1 MATIARNCATCTGE
15 LPLDAAFCPKC
26 GTPTPIGIN
35 RETGAVDVSPPAGMA
50 ELEQHRKRLQK
61 VVGDSVEIRGLLGR
75 GGFAEVFVGWDVKLR
90 RELAIKTLR
99 SDVSASGA
107 VLERFQREAQA
118 IAGLRHP
125 NIIPIYNV
133 GESDGMAY
141 FTMPRVAGESLA
153 AVLEREG
160 QLDVAEACRIL
171 REAASALAH
180 AHKAGVIHRDIKPEN
195 IMLEGAERSVLVMD
209 FGIAKSMAP
218 GEGGGLTGTGTIV
231 GTPQYMSPE
240 QATGERQLDARSDQY
255 SLAMVGYAML
265 TGRLPFEADSVQSI
279 IFKQVTEKPP
289 AIVTLVGDVPGP
301 VSDAIARA
309 LAKSPADRFPT
320 IEEFGAAL
328 ASPDSGRKNE
338 GVKRRYVDLD
348 TRAAAMRKELPG
360 WRHPLTIAGVIAALL
375 IVTTFTRTLSKP
387 AYELAGRR
395 DQAAFV
401 AANAATTFG
410 MSSPSIHANGNV
422 SSRDSLYYFLHD
434 AVGSAG
440 ADARAR
446 LDFPVWYWR
455 FIATAGS
462 PEVRWRID
470 VGPSDRVQR
479 FDRTI
484 QDSATV
490 PSVTVDSA
498 RALATV
504 QLRSL
509 GWGLDSLQPLAD
521 SSVRRAHRT
530 DQFFTWRRKTGA
542 IAWHGDSATSKVRVT
557 VAGNHVSS
565 YSHGWDLPAAFTRSQ
580 QGSTAGDWVTGI
592 TVTIMAIIAIVIGVT
607 AVARQ
612 RVDTLQ
618 WGTMLRLAIVFGAIF
633 LVAQLPSSLN
643 SLQDGALNAVTNFI
657 VGLIIIGL
665 MGGGWLLAAATA
677 AESLMA
683 ESNPRAFAGVEDV
696 SRGRVI
702 IPEIAS
708 AAAVG
713 LATGLVTDAISRITV
728 LVAVQV
734 FHLPTP
740 TSVSTFFA
748 PPTAALSVLFFYGM
762 APVLV
767 VPVLATIAI
776 ARRYRVPLPAAL
788 AIPPIL
794 ALGFFA
800 GIDGVPAY
808 TGVSAALTTAVF
820 ALVAWRYGFLAAVI
834 AAIAT
839 EIPGLFTLFRFG
851 GAADVNGA
859 LMGLGLFAVP
869 FVCGIVA
876 YRRFRA
882 PAVAVG

>member
-1 MATIARNCATCTGE
+1 MATIARICATCTGE

-26 GTPTPIGIN
+26 GTPTPVGIN
-35 RETGAVDVSPPAGMA
+35 RATGVVDVSPPPGVA

-61 VVGDSVEIRGLLGR
+61 VVGETVEIRGLLGR

-118 IAGLRHP
+118 IAGLRHS

-133 GESDGMAY
+133 GEGDGMAY

-265 TGRLPFEADSVQSI
+265 TGRLPFEADSLQSI

-289 AIVTLVGDVPGP
+289 AVMTVVGDVPAR

-309 LAKSPADRFPT
+309 LAKNPADRFPT

-328 ASPDSGRKNE
+328 APPDGGRKSE
-338 GVKRRYVDLD
+338 GVKRRYVDLE

-360 WRHPLTIAGVIAALL
+360 WKHPLTIAGVIAALF
-375 IVTTFTRTLSKP
+375 IIATFTRTTSRP

-401 AANAATTFG
+401 AANAATTLG
-410 MSSPSIHANGNV
+410 MSSASVHATGNV
-422 SSRDSLYYFLHD
+422 SSRDSLYHFLYEALGPD
-434 AVGSAG
+434 G

-446 LDFPVWYWR
+446 LDVPVWHWR

-462 PEVRWRID
+462 PEVRWHID
-470 VGPSDRVQR
+470 VGPGDRIQRLDRV
-479 FDRTI
+479 I

-498 RALATV
+498 RTLATQ

-509 GWGLDSLQPLAD
+509 GWGLDSLQALAD
-521 SSVRRAHRT
+521 SSVRRTHRT

-542 IAWHGDSATSKVRVT
+542 IAWHSDSATSKVHVT

-565 YSHGWDLPAAFTRSQ
+565 YSYGWDLPAAFTRSQ
-580 QGSTAGDWVTGI
+580 QGSAAGDWITGI
-592 TVTIMAIIAIVIGVT
+592 SVTIMVIIAIVIGVT

-633 LVAQLPSSLN
+633 VVAQLPSSLN
-643 SLQDGALNAVTNFI
+643 SFQDGASSAVSNFLIGLVI
-657 VGLIIIGL
+657 VGL

-702 IPEIAS
+702 IPELAS
-708 AAAVG
+708 AAAIG
-713 LATGLVTDAISRITV
+713 LATGLVMDAMSRLTI
-728 LVAVQV
+728 LVATRV
-734 FHLPTP
+734 FHVPTS
-740 TSVSTFFA
+740 TSVSTFFT
-748 PPTAALSVLFFYGM
+748 PPTAALSVLFLYGM

-767 VPVLATIAI
+767 VPVLAAIAI
-776 ARRYRVPLPAAL
+776 ARRYRMPLPIAL
-788 AIPPIL
+788 ALPPIL
-794 ALGFFA
+794 ALGFFV

-808 TGVSAALTTAVF
+808 TSISAAVTTAIF
-820 ALVAWRYGFLAAVI
+820 GLVAWRYGFLAALI

-839 EIPGLFTLFRFG
+839 EMPGLFTLFRYG
-851 GAADVNGA
+851 GAADVNGG
-859 LMGLGLFAVP
+859 LMGLGLFLVP

-882 PAVAVG
+882 PAVAS